1 MKSLKLLA
9 VTLVVPFIVGA
20 CNRDERMDILL
31 SSAVY
36 EQQEVAA
43 VSLDQLVEMAPTAA
57 GMVPVW
63 MSLSQS
69 ERLSDAVIERSMPG
83 EESAFV
89 NE

>member
-1 MKSLKLLA
+1 MISNRTLIQTDTQSG
-9 VTLVVPFIVGA
+9 VT
-20 CNRDERMDILL
+20 
-31 SSAVY
+31 SY

>member
-1 MKSLKLLA
+1 MKPMKLLA
-9 VTLVVPFIVGA
+9 VTLVVPFLAGG

-31 SSAVY
+31 PSAVY

-57 GMVPVW
+57 GMLSVW
-63 MSLSQS
+63 MALSES

-83 EESAFV
+83 DDSAFV